1 MAIDPVTISGPQ
13 PGLTREQSARARG
26 ECPAP
31 GHCVL
36 RAEGVEKAFHRGI
49 WPRRRTVEVLK
60 GASLMVCKGELV
72 GLVGENGSGKSTLMQ
87 IIVGLQARDS
97 GRCCSGAIEMAR
109 ASVLSGESGGSCGV
123 FGSCD
128 TFAPYV

>member
-1 MAIDPVTISGPQ
+1 MAIEPVTTSGPR
-13 PGLTREQSARARG
+13 PGLTREQTARARG

-72 GLVGENGSGKSTLMQ
+72 GLVGENGSGKSTLTQ
-87 IIVGLQARDS
+87 IIVGLLGGDDRPVTAVRDH
-97 GRCCSGAIEMAR
+97 RVRLAAVPMEA
-109 ASVLSGESGGSCGV
+109 AGS
-123 FGSCD
+123 
-128 TFAPYV
+128 T